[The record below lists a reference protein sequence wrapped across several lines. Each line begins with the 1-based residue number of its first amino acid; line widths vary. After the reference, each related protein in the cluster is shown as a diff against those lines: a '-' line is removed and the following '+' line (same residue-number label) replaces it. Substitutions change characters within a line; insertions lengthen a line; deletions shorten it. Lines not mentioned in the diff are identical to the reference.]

1 MRLRIEKHWNS
12 LKLVA
17 VTWHHVE
24 KFKGDEYFDKEL
36 HKDLHSNPLLTR
48 CLPYWSNALL
58 IKQHDCGTERIWLQ
72 NIWEVHHGPP
82 FSCHSTVA
90 SFSSSSPSSALLI
103 LIIFE
108 QIVIGAIIE
117 NTPAERDGRLRP
129 GDELISVDKNVV
141 AGKPHK
147 YVIDLMHAAAR
158 NGQVSLTVRRRV
170 QMPGEDKFSH
180 FFFVF
185 TKNR

>member
-1 MRLRIEKHWNS
+1 M
-12 LKLVA
+12 
-17 VTWHHVE
+17 
-24 KFKGDEYFDKEL
+24 
-36 HKDLHSNPLLTR
+36 
-48 CLPYWSNALL
+48 
-58 IKQHDCGTERIWLQ
+58 
-72 NIWEVHHGPP
+72 
-82 FSCHSTVA
+82 
-90 SFSSSSPSSALLI
+90 LLI
-103 LIIFE
+103 LIVFE

-170 QMPGEDKFSH
+170 QMPGENMLCFCFFLLISSFVFSH
-180 FFFVF
+180 FTKTEEHAAHF
-185 TKNR
+185 TGNELEKKTTWTGHTC

>member
-1 MRLRIEKHWNS
+1 MCGSSVS
-12 LKLVA
+12 L
-17 VTWHHVE
+17 
-24 KFKGDEYFDKEL
+24 
-36 HKDLHSNPLLTR
+36 
-48 CLPYWSNALL
+48 
-58 IKQHDCGTERIWLQ
+58 
-72 NIWEVHHGPP
+72 
-82 FSCHSTVA
+82 
-90 SFSSSSPSSALLI
+90 SSSSPSSTLLI
-103 LIIFE
+103 LIVFV

-170 QMPGEDKFSH
+170 QMPGEDVRYSFAL
-180 FFFVF
+180 FVGVF
-185 TKNR
+185 WVILSTLDRDGTTGCTLSKQKLCLNRLRR

>member
-1 MRLRIEKHWNS
+1 MI
-12 LKLVA
+12 V
-17 VTWHHVE
+17 
-24 KFKGDEYFDKEL
+24 
-36 HKDLHSNPLLTR
+36 
-48 CLPYWSNALL
+48 
-58 IKQHDCGTERIWLQ
+58 
-72 NIWEVHHGPP
+72 
-82 FSCHSTVA
+82 
-90 SFSSSSPSSALLI
+90 
-103 LIIFE
+103 FE

-170 QMPGEDKFSH
+170 LMPGEDVFLFFCCCFFLSYFQTLPRLENMLHIFTGIKLLKHNLDSTHADNLCAGSVRTSHPRIFSVVDH
-180 FFFVF
+180 TCIYPKDEVF
-185 TKNR
+185 TQTWVEVGG

>member
-1 MRLRIEKHWNS
+1 M
-12 LKLVA
+12 
-17 VTWHHVE
+17 
-24 KFKGDEYFDKEL
+24 
-36 HKDLHSNPLLTR
+36 
-48 CLPYWSNALL
+48 CLS
-58 IKQHDCGTERIWLQ
+58 
-72 NIWEVHHGPP
+72 V
-82 FSCHSTVA
+82 
-90 SFSSSSPSSALLI
+90 SSPSSALLI
-103 LIIFE
+103 LIVFE

-170 QMPGEDKFSH
+170 LTPGEDMFYYLLFWGFLACFSD
-180 FFFVF
+180 F
-185 TKNR
+185 TEAAEHAAHLTAIK

>member
-1 MRLRIEKHWNS
+1 MRFHC
-12 LKLVA
+12 VC
-17 VTWHHVE
+17 V
-24 KFKGDEYFDKEL
+24 
-36 HKDLHSNPLLTR
+36 
-48 CLPYWSNALL
+48 
-58 IKQHDCGTERIWLQ
+58 
-72 NIWEVHHGPP
+72 
-82 FSCHSTVA
+82 
-90 SFSSSSPSSALLI
+90 SSSSPSSTLLI
-103 LIIFE
+103 LIVFE

-170 QMPGEDKFSH
+170 LTPGEDVFFLGGVLFLSYFQTLPRLENMLHIFTGIKLQRHNLDSTHADNLCAGSVRTSHPRIFSAVDH
-180 FFFVF
+180 TCIYPEDEIFSQTWVEVGG
-185 TKNR
+185 

>member
-1 MRLRIEKHWNS
+1 M
-12 LKLVA
+12 
-17 VTWHHVE
+17 
-24 KFKGDEYFDKEL
+24 
-36 HKDLHSNPLLTR
+36 
-48 CLPYWSNALL
+48 
-58 IKQHDCGTERIWLQ
+58 
-72 NIWEVHHGPP
+72 
-82 FSCHSTVA
+82 
-90 SFSSSSPSSALLI
+90 LLI
-103 LIIFE
+103 LIVFE

-170 QMPGEDKFSH
+170 LTPGKDMFYLFVLFFPPDLGICRTFHWH
-180 FFFVF
+180 FIK
-185 TKNR
+185 KNNLERTHAGNLCAGSVCSSRTSFLW

>member
-1 MRLRIEKHWNS
+1 MSHLQP
-12 LKLVA
+12 VA
-17 VTWHHVE
+17 
-24 KFKGDEYFDKEL
+24 
-36 HKDLHSNPLLTR
+36 
-48 CLPYWSNALL
+48 YWSFLL
-58 IKQHDCGTERIWLQ
+58 SHSLSHSLYTS
-72 NIWEVHHGPP
+72 P
-82 FSCHSTVA
+82 FL
-90 SFSSSSPSSALLI
+90 ALLI
-103 LIIFE
+103 LIVFE

-170 QMPGEDKFSH
+170 LTPGEDTFCL
-180 FFFVF
+180 FVF
-185 TKNR
+185 LFF

>member
-1 MRLRIEKHWNS
+1 M
-12 LKLVA
+12 
-17 VTWHHVE
+17 
-24 KFKGDEYFDKEL
+24 
-36 HKDLHSNPLLTR
+36 
-48 CLPYWSNALL
+48 
-58 IKQHDCGTERIWLQ
+58 
-72 NIWEVHHGPP
+72 
-82 FSCHSTVA
+82 
-90 SFSSSSPSSALLI
+90 LLI
-103 LIIFE
+103 LIVFE

-170 QMPGEDKFSH
+170 LMPGEDMFLFCLFLLCFCLFNFAKTGEHAAHFTGINLQNDNLERTHADNLCGGSVCTYHPHIFSVIDH
-180 FFFVF
+180 IQYIYPKDVIFSQTLVF
-185 TKNR
+185 GVDRTLKKHAYTLR

>member
-1 MRLRIEKHWNS
+1 M
-12 LKLVA
+12 
-17 VTWHHVE
+17 
-24 KFKGDEYFDKEL
+24 
-36 HKDLHSNPLLTR
+36 
-48 CLPYWSNALL
+48 
-58 IKQHDCGTERIWLQ
+58 
-72 NIWEVHHGPP
+72 
-82 FSCHSTVA
+82 
-90 SFSSSSPSSALLI
+90 LLI
-103 LIIFE
+103 LIVFE

-170 QMPGEDKFSH
+170 QMPGEDMFCLLI
-180 FFFVF
+180 FFFCSFLFCLFVF
-185 TKNR
+185 FFTLDQDWRTGCTFHWHQIKKTQLGHSTHANSLRAGSLCTSHPHILSVVVDHTYIYPLFIVSSAAAGSVVCVFLGALLPQGQAVTKES

>member
-1 MRLRIEKHWNS
+1 MQNKVCGR
-12 LKLVA
+12 
-17 VTWHHVE
+17 
-24 KFKGDEYFDKEL
+24 GG
-36 HKDLHSNPLLTR
+36 R
-48 CLPYWSNALL
+48 CPQYEFTGSV
-58 IKQHDCGTERIWLQ
+58 I
-72 NIWEVHHGPP
+72 PP
-82 FSCHSTVA
+82 CVFSP
-90 SFSSSSPSSALLI
+90 SSSPSSALLI
-103 LIIFE
+103 LIVFE

-170 QMPGEDKFSH
+170 MTPGEDASQFIYP
-180 FFFVF
+180 FVLVYSPSLSGWN
-185 TKNR
+185 KLHVSLASD

>member
-1 MRLRIEKHWNS
+1 M
-12 LKLVA
+12 
-17 VTWHHVE
+17 
-24 KFKGDEYFDKEL
+24 
-36 HKDLHSNPLLTR
+36 
-48 CLPYWSNALL
+48 
-58 IKQHDCGTERIWLQ
+58 
-72 NIWEVHHGPP
+72 
-82 FSCHSTVA
+82 
-90 SFSSSSPSSALLI
+90 LLI
-103 LIIFE
+103 LIVFE

-170 QMPGEDKFSH
+170 QMPGEDMFCLLIFFFSVLFCFVFLSFFSH
-180 FFFVF
+180 LTKIGEQAAHFTGIKLKKKQLGHSTHANSLRAGSLCTSHPHILSVVVDHTYIYPLFIVSSAAAGSVVCVF
-185 TKNR
+185 LGALLPQGQAVTKES

>member
-1 MRLRIEKHWNS
+1 MPSSSSKQCRLQIQKNAAGELEEGGTMIPWPKRVSNLDGAIMLW
-12 LKLVA
+12 
-17 VTWHHVE
+17 
-24 KFKGDEYFDKEL
+24 FD
-36 HKDLHSNPLLTR
+36 
-48 CLPYWSNALL
+48 
-58 IKQHDCGTERIWLQ
+58 
-72 NIWEVHHGPP
+72 
-82 FSCHSTVA
+82 TV
-90 SFSSSSPSSALLI
+90 SVSSSSPSSTPLTSIVLK
-103 LIIFE
+103 

-170 QMPGEDKFSH
+170 QMPGKDMLFWFGCFCLFHSLLRMENTLHIS
-180 FFFVF
+180 
-185 TKNR
+185 RP

>member
-1 MRLRIEKHWNS
+1 MI
-12 LKLVA
+12 V
-17 VTWHHVE
+17 
-24 KFKGDEYFDKEL
+24 F
-36 HKDLHSNPLLTR
+36 
-48 CLPYWSNALL
+48 
-58 IKQHDCGTERIWLQ
+58 Q
-72 NIWEVHHGPP
+72 
-82 FSCHSTVA
+82 
-90 SFSSSSPSSALLI
+90 
-103 LIIFE
+103 

-170 QMPGEDKFSH
+170 LTPGEDMFFRLFWWRFCFCFSDRFSH
-180 FFFVF
+180 FTGITFQKHNLGRVHADSLCVRSISVHFSPTHLSCGRAYNQPEDEIFSQTLVEVGGWVEL
-185 TKNR
+185 

>member
-1 MRLRIEKHWNS
+1 M
-12 LKLVA
+12 
-17 VTWHHVE
+17 
-24 KFKGDEYFDKEL
+24 
-36 HKDLHSNPLLTR
+36 
-48 CLPYWSNALL
+48 L
-58 IKQHDCGTERIWLQ
+58 IVI
-72 NIWEVHHGPP
+72 V
-82 FSCHSTVA
+82 
-90 SFSSSSPSSALLI
+90 
-103 LIIFE
+103 FE

-170 QMPGEDKFSH
+170 QMPGKDMFYVFVLYLLCFLFHTLVRLEIVLHISLASISKNNLDRTHMLTICVQEQCVLLSH
-180 FFFVF
+180 TAFLW
-185 TKNR
+185 

>member
-1 MRLRIEKHWNS
+1 MLPWPKTS
-12 LKLVA
+12 LQ
-17 VTWHHVE
+17 
-24 KFKGDEYFDKEL
+24 
-36 HKDLHSNPLLTR
+36 TR
-48 CLPYWSNALL
+48 
-58 IKQHDCGTERIWLQ
+58 IKQSVCD
-72 NIWEVHHGPP
+72 
-82 FSCHSTVA
+82 STV
-90 SFSSSSPSSALLI
+90 SVLPSPSSMLLI
-103 LIIFE
+103 LIVFE

-170 QMPGEDKFSH
+170 LTPGEDIYYL
-180 FFFVF
+180 FFFCFCLYFVCTPF
-185 TKNR
+185 CGRRLYIYVEVWTLKKHKRIQIKHLWLIISLD

>member
-1 MRLRIEKHWNS
+1 M
-12 LKLVA
+12 
-17 VTWHHVE
+17 
-24 KFKGDEYFDKEL
+24 
-36 HKDLHSNPLLTR
+36 
-48 CLPYWSNALL
+48 
-58 IKQHDCGTERIWLQ
+58 
-72 NIWEVHHGPP
+72 
-82 FSCHSTVA
+82 
-90 SFSSSSPSSALLI
+90 LLI
-103 LIIFE
+103 LIVFE

-170 QMPGEDKFSH
+170 LTPGKDMFYLFVL
-180 FFFVF
+180 FFFLTWEYAARF
-185 TKNR
+185 TGNELKRIIWKGHTC

>member
-1 MRLRIEKHWNS
+1 M
-12 LKLVA
+12 
-17 VTWHHVE
+17 
-24 KFKGDEYFDKEL
+24 
-36 HKDLHSNPLLTR
+36 
-48 CLPYWSNALL
+48 
-58 IKQHDCGTERIWLQ
+58 
-72 NIWEVHHGPP
+72 
-82 FSCHSTVA
+82 
-90 SFSSSSPSSALLI
+90 LLI
-103 LIIFE
+103 LIVFE

-170 QMPGEDKFSH
+170 LMPGEDMFLFSLFLLCFCPFNSAKTGEHAAH
-180 FFFVF
+180 FTGVNLQ
-185 TKNR
+185 TRQLGQDTC

>member
-1 MRLRIEKHWNS
+1 M
-12 LKLVA
+12 
-17 VTWHHVE
+17 
-24 KFKGDEYFDKEL
+24 
-36 HKDLHSNPLLTR
+36 
-48 CLPYWSNALL
+48 
-58 IKQHDCGTERIWLQ
+58 
-72 NIWEVHHGPP
+72 
-82 FSCHSTVA
+82 
-90 SFSSSSPSSALLI
+90 LLI
-103 LIIFE
+103 LIVFE

-170 QMPGEDKFSH
+170 QMPGEEMFY
-180 FFFVF
+180 FFILFCFVKKMF
-185 TKNR
+185 TLYQTRRTCCTFHWLQIKTWIGHTC

>member
-1 MRLRIEKHWNS
+1 M
-12 LKLVA
+12 
-17 VTWHHVE
+17 
-24 KFKGDEYFDKEL
+24 
-36 HKDLHSNPLLTR
+36 
-48 CLPYWSNALL
+48 
-58 IKQHDCGTERIWLQ
+58 
-72 NIWEVHHGPP
+72 
-82 FSCHSTVA
+82 
-90 SFSSSSPSSALLI
+90 LLI
-103 LIIFE
+103 LIVFE

-170 QMPGEDKFSH
+170 QMPGEDMFYL
-180 FFFVF
+180 FVLFVYF
-185 TKNR
+185 TLNRDLENMLENMLEISLAPNKKKRTWTEHTC

>member
-1 MRLRIEKHWNS
+1 MM
-12 LKLVA
+12 
-17 VTWHHVE
+17 
-24 KFKGDEYFDKEL
+24 
-36 HKDLHSNPLLTR
+36 
-48 CLPYWSNALL
+48 
-58 IKQHDCGTERIWLQ
+58 
-72 NIWEVHHGPP
+72 
-82 FSCHSTVA
+82 
-90 SFSSSSPSSALLI
+90 LI
-103 LIIFE
+103 LIVFE

-170 QMPGEDKFSH
+170 LMPGEDMFYFLVLLLL
-180 FFFVF
+180 FFGLFF
-185 TKNR
+185 QILPRLENMLHISLASN